1 MVLISKSTECAQNNY
16 LVSSKP
22 IATVK
27 ETVYLGYMI
36 VTHKMCGERLITLY
50 IGDCLNILIILTKQ
64 NRFIHLFKQ
73 TIIWPLQSQLMTA
86 QLPTTELR
94 AQTVPKKHLTSCWL
108 LTGAAKI

>member
-1 MVLISKSTECAQNNY
+1 MKLFTF
-16 LVSSKP
+16 
-22 IATVK
+22 
-27 ETVYLGYMI
+27 MI
-36 VTHKMCGERLITLY
+36 VTHIMCGEKLITLY
-50 IGDCLNILIILTKQ
+50 IGDCLNIFIILTKQ

-73 TIIWPLQSQLMTA
+73 TIIWTLQSQLMTA